1 HRLKGLDDGLRRAA
15 VHIVNEDNEGLDIL
29 AEALDQACELLVEVR
44 HRLEAPRTLLAG
56 VLGADSGDDLGGQ
69 ACRGGLL
76 GSRARGA
83 RGNRR
88 GLTEQPPAVQA
99 APQSVRLLDS
109 DLEAR
114 PVLLDALCDRV
125 DDGSHEAYLA
135 VRKVLETPRVEADAD
150 EPPRILL
157 GFQTGAD
164 HLHQAALSRAPAAI
178 DADGQRQEPPLGKQH
193 LQLVHQV
200 VKAQQVG
207 AGLIVMPHRKILY
220 PTSPQ
225 VPPATGSVAAA
236 PRTPPQ
242 LVDDA
247 AVQLQTPLK
256 RPAASS
262 QGRVLA
268 SEYPVA
274 RVDQVTL
281 GLAHRGKDKDEAGRD
296 APLTADGDRDLGQN
310 RTAPTALEAP
320 AWPQRSHRKRLG

>member
-44 HRLEAPRTLLAG
+44 HRLEAPRTLLA
-56 VLGADSGDDLGGQ
+56 
-69 ACRGGLL
+69 
-76 GSRARGA
+76 RARGA

-178 DADGQRQEPPLGKQH
+178 DADGQRQEPP
-193 LQLVHQV
+193 
-200 VKAQQVG
+200 
-207 AGLIVMPHRKILY
+207 
-220 PTSPQ
+220 
-225 VPPATGSVAAA
+225 
-236 PRTPPQ
+236 
-242 LVDDA
+242 
-247 AVQLQTPLK
+247 
-256 RPAASS
+256 
-262 QGRVLA
+262 
-268 SEYPVA
+268 
-274 RVDQVTL
+274 
-281 GLAHRGKDKDEAGRD
+281 
-296 APLTADGDRDLGQN
+296 
-310 RTAPTALEAP
+310 
-320 AWPQRSHRKRLG
+320 